1 MVSASGARHP
11 LFRPNPGLSPAPGAR
26 RRGAGLPVVKPQP
39 GPEPEPWPTRT
50 AGPPGLWT
58 AVPIHKA
65 KPDMKVRLLRIGG
78 LVVMLAGAAA
88 VAYVVNAVWISGAR
102 ADRAQEQL
110 AAEFAAAQTSTTTTS
125 TTTTTIVEDDPT
137 IGTTIPVVVNAAAD
151 TERPAMHANLLPIVG
166 EDPPAPTEALGR
178 IVIPS
183 IGVDWMLVEGVTAD
197 ALANGPGHIPGT
209 AMPGQPGNAVISG
222 HRTTYGAPFFNI
234 DAVQPGDTIEI
245 TTLIGV
251 HTYEVAQQLIVAP
264 TDVWVTNQV
273 DGAWLT
279 LTACHP
285 RYSARERIII
295 FARLIDGPNYEAITS
310 TMTGEETWPQPPE
323 GWTH

>member
-1 MVSASGARHP
+1 MVTDRGARHP
-11 LFRPNPGLSPAPGAR
+11 LFRPNPGVSPVSGAKHRAPDI
-26 RRGAGLPVVKPQP
+26 PVAAPRP
-39 GPEPEPWPTRT
+39 GPKAETWPSRT
-50 AGPPGLWT
+50 AGPEELWT
-58 AVPIHKA
+58 AVPIRKA
-65 KPDMKVRLLRIGG
+65 RPSMRVRLLRVGG

-110 AAEFAAAQTSTTTTS
+110 AADFAAAQETTTTS
-125 TTTTTIVEDDPT
+125 TTTLPVEDDPT
-137 IGTTIPVVVNAAAD
+137 IGTTIPIAVNPAAD
-151 TERPAMHANLLPIVG
+151 TERPGLHANLLPLVA
-166 EDPPAPTEALGR
+166 EEPPAPTEALGR

-183 IGVDWMLVEGVTAD
+183 IGVDWMLVEGVTPD
-197 ALANGPGHIPGT
+197 ALANGPGHMPGT
-209 AMPGQPGNAVISG
+209 AMPGQPANAVISG

-245 TTLIGV
+245 TTLIGT
-251 HTYEVAQQLIVAP
+251 HTYEVVQQLIVAP

-310 TMTGEETWPQPPE
+310 TMTGDETWPQPPE

>member
-1 MVSASGARHP
+1 MASSSGARHP
-11 LFRPNPGLSPAPGAR
+11 LFRPNPGLSPAPGSKD
-26 RRGAGLPVVKPQP
+26 RGPGLPVAHP
-39 GPEPEPWPTRT
+39 GLAPGAEPWPSYS
-50 AGPPGLWT
+50 PSQPGLWT
-58 AVPIHKA
+58 PVPIRRA
-65 KPDMKVRLLRIGG
+65 KRDMKVRLLRIGG

-110 AAEFAAAQTSTTTTS
+110 AADFAAAQSTTSTS
-125 TTTTTIVEDDPT
+125 TTTTTIAEDDPT
-137 IGTTIPVVVNAAAD
+137 MGTTIPVVVNAAAD
-151 TERPAMHANLLPIVG
+151 TERPALHADLLPIIS
-166 EDPPAPTEALGR
+166 EQPPAPAEALGR

-183 IGVDWMLVEGVTAD
+183 IGIDWMLVEGVTAD

-222 HRTTYGAPFFNI
+222 HRTTHGAPFFNI
-234 DAVQPGDTIEI
+234 DALQPGDIIEI

-251 HTYEVAQQLIVAP
+251 HTYEVVQQLIVAP

-295 FARLIDGPNYEAITS
+295 FARLIDGPNYAAIAS

-323 GWTH
+323 GWVH

>member
-1 MVSASGARHP
+1 MVTASGARHP
-11 LFRPNPGLSPAPGAR
+11 LFRPNPGLNPAPGAKA
-26 RRGAGLPVVKPQP
+26 RGPAVPASLPQP
-39 GPEPEPWPTRT
+39 GPEAQTWPSRT
-50 AGPPGLWT
+50 SSPPGLWT
-58 AVPIHKA
+58 AVPIRRA

-102 ADRAQEQL
+102 ADRAQQQL
-110 AAEFAAAQTSTTTTS
+110 AADFAAAQETTTTS
-125 TTTTTIVEDDPT
+125 TTTTTLVEDDPT
-137 IGTTIPVVVNAAAD
+137 IGPITSTTLDPAAD
-151 TERPAMHANLLPIVG
+151 TDRPALHANLLPIIG
-166 EDPPAPTEALGR
+166 EEPPAPTEALGR

-234 DAVQPGDTIEI
+234 DALQPGDVIEI

-251 HTYEVAQQLIVAP
+251 HTYEVVQQLIVAP
-264 TDVWVTNQV
+264 NDVWVTNQV

-295 FARLIDGPNYEAITS
+295 FARLTDGPNYEAIAS
-310 TMTGEETWPQPPE
+310 TMTGSETWPQPPE

>member
-1 MVSASGARHP
+1 MVTAGGARHP
-11 LFRPNPGLSPAPGAR
+11 LFRPNPGLQPARGYR
-26 RRGAGLPVVKPQP
+26 RRGVVLPVTEPQP
-39 GPEPEPWPTRT
+39 GPEPEPWPSRT
-50 AGPPGLWT
+50 ASPPGLWT
-58 AVPIHKA
+58 AVPIRRA

-78 LVVMLAGAAA
+78 LAVMLIGAAA
-88 VAYVVNAVWISGAR
+88 VAYVINAVWISGAR
-102 ADRAQEQL
+102 ADRAQDQL
-110 AAEFAAAQTSTTTTS
+110 AADFAAAQETTTTS

-137 IGTTIPVVVNAAAD
+137 MGTIIPIVVNAAAD
-151 TERPAMHANLLPIVG
+151 TERPTLHANLLPIIG
-166 EDPPAPTEALGR
+166 EQAPGHAEALGR
-178 IVIPS
+178 ISIPS

-234 DAVQPGDTIEI
+234 DAVQPGDTIEV
-245 TTLIGV
+245 TTLIGT
-251 HTYEVAQQLIVAP
+251 HTYEVVQQLIVAP

-285 RYSARERIII
+285 RYSARERIIV
-295 FARLIDGPNYEAITS
+295 FARLIDGPNYEAIAS
-310 TMTGEETWPQPPE
+310 TMTGEEAWPQPPE